1 MNNPF
6 ILCSVFSAT
15 RTDKIRQIDLELSGA
30 QHAGGNPGQQPHKVL
45 SDSLTYH
52 VERCSDLQCFL
63 PVCVNRKMA
72 TIMEHRLSCTS
83 RMRGETCGVSQKL
96 YRHRST
102 ISTNQSSH
110 TTVTS
115 DNSHAAPP
123 ACNSHDD
130 VSNGART
137 TPITPGNSAPQ
148 STMRKPHK
156 GRAQET
162 KRSRGDHARTPPVKL
177 PVYEISSEEKV
188 LPRES
193 RKKWSPY
200 TKDADMSQAFRLKSV
215 LSSHKQRANHMAMP
229 HSREVSDMVSGSSPA
244 VSRPFDEQVAMAPHS
259 PFTVDELLEF
269 PIMQPPW
276 GEQEMSVHGTLLDQ
290 DLKDIDALLQK
301 ADVRN
306 DFYDKEV
313 IELNLSDS
321 ANTRIPL
328 PQVVPSFQ
336 VSAHGTDQVIASE
349 KVFNSL
355 AMDIAQQGH
364 TAANTKSNVHVL
376 HERSPQQETIPP
388 VLATNAL
395 SNQRKF
401 GRKRNVAEA
410 AHTHHQKYSVQVHPE
425 YSASVN
431 APCTQ
436 PESSFMRK
444 DSPETSSCSPQ
455 HSDWNTS
462 TSAIMKGN
470 RGCFSVALFETV
482 SSLFQI
488 LELPRPQQ
496 LESFFIHVLENAV
509 ADMKRAMACCSF
521 SKDGREVRNTPSKD
535 MEPGNSKNK
544 AKSIPDGPLEKVP
557 RTDAQ
562 GANASEL
569 VTAKFLNPAQDEM
582 LQNER
587 TQTETDNLEKELDLL
602 TSENLAAAIDSAAA
616 SQEAVPDF
624 ILKFFDSKGKLYTN
638 NS

>member
-1 MNNPF
+1 M
-6 ILCSVFSAT
+6 
-15 RTDKIRQIDLELSGA
+15 IDEELSGA
-30 QHAGGNPGQQPHKVL
+30 QRAGGNPGQQPREAL
-45 SDSLTYH
+45 SDILTYH
-52 VERCSDLQCFL
+52 VERCSDLECLL
-63 PVCVNRKMA
+63 PMCVNRKMA
-72 TIMEHRLSCTS
+72 TTMEHRLSCTS
-83 RMRGETCGVSQKL
+83 RMRGETRRVSQKL

-156 GRAQET
+156 GRVQET
-162 KRSRGDHARTPPVKL
+162 KKSRGDHARTPPVKL

-301 ADVRN
+301 LSDACTDL
-306 DFYDKEV
+306 YDKELIQNV
-313 IELNLSDS
+313 SNSGNRRK
-321 ANTRIPL
+321 AL

-401 GRKRNVAEA
+401 GRKRKVAQT
-410 AHTHHQKYSVQVHPE
+410 AHTHHPL
-425 YSASVN
+425 YSAPVN

-436 PESSFMRK
+436 SDSFFMRK
-444 DSPETSSCSPQ
+444 DSLETSSCSPQ
-455 HSDWNTS
+455 RSGCNNS

-470 RGCFSVALFETV
+470 RGCFSVALFKTV

-488 LELPRPQQ
+488 LELPRPYQ

-521 SKDGREVRNTPSKD
+521 SKDGREVRNTPRKD
-535 MEPGNSKNK
+535 MELGNSANK
-544 AKSIPDGPLEKVP
+544 AKSVPDGPLEKVP

-562 GANASEL
+562 GANVSEL
-569 VTAKFLNPAQDEM
+569 VTAKFTSHAKKDL

-587 TQTETDNLEKELDLL
+587 TQIHTGNLEKEVDLL
-602 TSENLAAAIDSAAA
+602 TSENLAAAIHNAAA

-624 ILKFFDSKGKLYTN
+624 ILDMF
-638 NS
+638 

>member
-1 MNNPF
+1 M
-6 ILCSVFSAT
+6 
-15 RTDKIRQIDLELSGA
+15 IDNEELSGA
-30 QHAGGNPGQQPHKVL
+30 QRAGENPGQQPHRAL
-45 SDSLTYH
+45 SDILTYH
-52 VERCSDLQCFL
+52 VDRCSDLQCFL

-200 TKDADMSQAFRLKSV
+200 TKDAHMSQASNLVSTV
-215 LSSHKQRANHMAMP
+215 SSHKSRANHMPMP
-229 HSREVSDMVSGSSPA
+229 REVSDMVSGSSPA

-301 ADVRN
+301 LSDAGTDL
-306 DFYDKEV
+306 YDKELIQNV
-313 IELNLSDS
+313 SNSGNRRK
-321 ANTRIPL
+321 AL

-364 TAANTKSNVHVL
+364 TAANTKSNVCAL
-376 HERSPQQETIPP
+376 HERSPQQDTIPP
-388 VLATNAL
+388 VFATNAL
-395 SNQRKF
+395 SNQRKL
-401 GRKRNVAEA
+401 GRKRKVAQSG
-410 AHTHHQKYSVQVHPE
+410 HTHHKKYSVPVHPE
-425 YSASVN
+425 YSAPVN

-436 PESSFMRK
+436 PDSSFVRK

-455 HSDWNTS
+455 HSGCNAS
-462 TSAIMKGN
+462 TSAIIKGN
-470 RGCFSVALFETV
+470 RGSFSVALFKTV

-488 LELPRPQQ
+488 LELPRPYQ

-521 SKDGREVRNTPSKD
+521 SKDGRQVRNTPSKD
-535 MEPGNSKNK
+535 MELGNSENK
-544 AKSIPDGPLEKVP
+544 AKSVPDGPLEKVP
-557 RTDAQ
+557 RTDVQ
-562 GANASEL
+562 DINASEL
-569 VTAKFLNPAQDEM
+569 VTAKFPNPAQDEK

-587 TQTETDNLEKELDLL
+587 TQTETDNFEKEVDLL
-602 TSENLAAAIDSAAA
+602 TIENLAAAIHSAAA

-624 ILKFFDSKGKLYTN
+624 VLDMF
-638 NS
+638 

>member
-1 MNNPF
+1 
-6 ILCSVFSAT
+6 
-15 RTDKIRQIDLELSGA
+15 
-30 QHAGGNPGQQPHKVL
+30 
-45 SDSLTYH
+45 
-52 VERCSDLQCFL
+52 
-63 PVCVNRKMA
+63 
-72 TIMEHRLSCTS
+72 
-83 RMRGETCGVSQKL
+83 MRGVTCAISQKL

-156 GRAQET
+156 GRVQET
-162 KRSRGDHARTPPVKL
+162 KKSRGDHARTPPVKL

-244 VSRPFDEQVAMAPHS
+244 VSRPFNEQVAMAPHS
-259 PFTVDELLEF
+259 PFTVDELLGF

-276 GEQEMSVHGTLLDQ
+276 GEQEMLLHGTLLDQ
-290 DLKDIDALLQK
+290 DLKDIDALLEK
-301 ADVRN
+301 ADART

-313 IELNLSDS
+313 IQNVSNS
-321 ANTRIPL
+321 ANRRAPL
-328 PQVVPSFQ
+328 PQVVPSSQ
-336 VSAHGTDQVIASE
+336 VSAHGTDQVLASE

-355 AMDIAQQGH
+355 AMESAAQQGQQSMQATDAH
-364 TAANTKSNVHVL
+364 TKSNAQAL
-376 HERSPQQETIPP
+376 HERSPQQDTIPP
-388 VLATNAL
+388 VLATNAP

-401 GRKRNVAEA
+401 GRKRNVAQT
-410 AHTHHQKYSVQVHPE
+410 AHTHHQEYSMQVHPG
-425 YSASVN
+425 YSAPVN

-436 PESSFMRK
+436 PDSSLFVRK

-455 HSDWNTS
+455 HSDCNTS

-488 LELPRPQQ
+488 LDLPRPQQ

-521 SKDGREVRNTPSKD
+521 SKDGREVRNTPRKD
-535 MEPGNSKNK
+535 MELGNSANK
-544 AKSIPDGPLEKVP
+544 AKSVPDGPLEKVP
-557 RTDAQ
+557 R
-562 GANASEL
+562 
-569 VTAKFLNPAQDEM
+569 LN
-582 LQNER
+582 
-587 TQTETDNLEKELDLL
+587 
-602 TSENLAAAIDSAAA
+602 
-616 SQEAVPDF
+616 
-624 ILKFFDSKGKLYTN
+624 
-638 NS
+638 

>member
-156 GRAQET
+156 GRVQET

-193 RKKWSPY
+193 RKKWNPQ
-200 TKDADMSQAFRLKSV
+200 TNGTDVSQPSHLVSTV
-215 LSSHKQRANHMAMP
+215 SSHKQRANHMAMP

-301 ADVRN
+301 LSDACTDL
-306 DFYDKEV
+306 YDKELIQNV
-313 IELNLSDS
+313 SNSG
-321 ANTRIPL
+321 NRRIAL
-328 PQVVPSFQ
+328 PQVVPSSQ

-364 TAANTKSNVHVL
+364 TDANTKSNVQVL
-376 HERSPQQETIPP
+376 HERSPQQDTIPP
-388 VLATNAL
+388 VLATNTP
-395 SNQRKF
+395 SSQRKF
-401 GRKRNVAEA
+401 GRKRNVAQT
-410 AHTHHQKYSVQVHPE
+410 AHTHHQEYSVPVRPE
-425 YSASVN
+425 YLASVN
-431 APCTQ
+431 AP
-436 PESSFMRK
+436 FVRK

-455 HSDWNTS
+455 RSGCNNS

-470 RGCFSVALFETV
+470 RGCFSVALFKTV

-488 LELPRPQQ
+488 LELPRPYQ

-521 SKDGREVRNTPSKD
+521 SKDGREVRNTPRKD
-535 MEPGNSKNK
+535 MELGNSANK
-544 AKSIPDGPLEKVP
+544 AKSVPDGPLEKVP

-562 GANASEL
+562 GANVSEL
-569 VTAKFLNPAQDEM
+569 VTAKFPSPAQDEK

-587 TQTETDNLEKELDLL
+587 TQTEMDNLEKEVDLL
-602 TSENLAAAIDSAAA
+602 TIENLAAAIHSAAA

-624 ILKFFDSKGKLYTN
+624 ILDMF
-638 NS
+638 

>member
-1 MNNPF
+1 M
-6 ILCSVFSAT
+6 
-15 RTDKIRQIDLELSGA
+15 RQIDLELSGV
-30 QHAGGNPGQQPHKVL
+30 QHAGGNPGQQPHQAL
-45 SDSLTYH
+45 SDSLAYH
-52 VERCSDLQCFL
+52 VDRCSDLQCFL

-72 TIMEHRLSCTS
+72 TIMKHRLSCTS
-83 RMRGETCGVSQKL
+83 RM
-96 YRHRST
+96 RST

-148 STMRKPHK
+148 STMRKPHE
-156 GRAQET
+156 GRVQET
-162 KRSRGDHARTPPVKL
+162 KRSRGDHARTPPVKQ
-177 PVYEISSEEKV
+177 PVYEISSEKND
-188 LPRES
+188 LPRRS
-193 RKKWSPY
+193 RKKWNPH
-200 TKDADMSQAFRLKSV
+200 TKDVDMSQASHLMSTV
-215 LSSHKQRANHMAMP
+215 SSHKSRANHMQMP
-229 HSREVSDMVSGSSPA
+229 HSCEVSDMVSGRSPA
-244 VSRPFDEQVAMAPHS
+244 VSRPFNEQVAMALHS
-259 PFTVDELLEF
+259 PFTVHERLEF
-269 PIMQPPW
+269 PIMQSPR
-276 GEQEMSVHGTLLDQ
+276 GEQETLLDQ
-290 DLKDIDALLQK
+290 HLKDIDALLQK
-301 ADVRN
+301 SDVCT
-306 DFYDKEV
+306 DLYDKEV
-313 IELNLSDS
+313 IQNVSNS
-321 ANTRIPL
+321 ANRRAAL
-328 PQVVPSFQ
+328 PQVVPLFQ
-336 VSAHGTDQVIASE
+336 VSAHGTHQVIPSD

-355 AMDIAQQGH
+355 TMETATQQGH
-364 TAANTKSNVHVL
+364 TDANTKSNVQAL
-376 HERSPQQETIPP
+376 HGRSPQQDTIPP
-388 VLATNAL
+388 VLATNTP
-395 SNQRKF
+395 SNQGKS
-401 GRKRNVAEA
+401 GRKRNVAQST
-410 AHTHHQKYSVQVHPE
+410 HTHHRVYFGPVHPQ
-425 YSASVN
+425 YSAPMN
-431 APCTQ
+431 DPCIQ
-436 PESSFMRK
+436 PDSSFARK
-444 DSPETSSCSPQ
+444 DSPETSSCSSQ
-455 HSDWNTS
+455 HSDLNTS

-470 RGCFSVALFETV
+470 RGRFSVALFKTV

-488 LELPRPQQ
+488 LELPRPYQ

-535 MEPGNSKNK
+535 MEPGSSKNK
-544 AKSIPDGPLEKVP
+544 GKSIPDGPLEKVP

-624 ILKFFDSKGKLYTN
+624 ILKFFDSKSKLYTN